1 MKKTLVGIC
10 SDLDAS
16 LYLKD
21 WLSWHWQLGY
31 DDAVVYLNN
40 VNLMTKNMLKET
52 YFKIPVDFR
61 TIDGSVRQLDAYNDF
76 LRHNDSDFATVI
88 DVDEFVTIRSTLDL
102 SQIFFKYSKCPAIAA
117 NWRLFGSN
125 GLKEWD
131 NRPVWERFTKCEK
144 SLNKHVKMLMV
155 NLKMLRES
163 GLLDRVKFVSPHC
176 LNIHAFNLE
185 GEHVVGPFNTRNLA
199 VPHEVEISHYATKS
213 EAECR
218 VRRSMSRADING
230 PREEGWE
237 AFFRAH
243 DKNDIEASEI

>member
-31 DDAVVYLNN
+31 DTTVVYLNN
-40 VNLMTKNMLKET
+40 VNYMTKGMLRET
-52 YFKIPVDFR
+52 YFKIPVEFR

-88 DVDEFVTIRSTLDL
+88 DVDEFITIRSTLTL
-102 SQIFFKYSKCPAIAA
+102 GQLFFKYSKFPAIAA

-125 GLKEWD
+125 GLKAWD
-131 NRPVWERFTKCEK
+131 DRPVWERFTKCEK
-144 SLNKHVKMLMV
+144 SLNQHIKIAMI
-155 NLKMLRES
+155 NLKLLREL
-163 GLLDRVKFVSPHC
+163 GWLDKVRFLGPHN
-176 LNIHAFNLE
+176 LNMPAFNLE
-185 GEHVVGPFNTRNLA
+185 GEAVAGPFNTRNLDM
-199 VPHEVEISHYATKS
+199 PHEIEISHYITKS

-218 VRRSMSRADING
+218 VRRSMSRADTNG

-237 AFFRAH
+237 AFFEAH
-243 DKNDIEASEI
+243 DKNEIEASTI